1 MDGVK
6 EEMQTVDVTEERGR
20 DTHRFA
26 AATPEGSV

>member
-6 EEMQTVDVTEERGR
+6 EEMQIVDVTEERGR

-26 AATPEGSV
+26 AANPEGSV

>member
-6 EEMQTVDVTEERGR
+6 QEMQTVDVTEERGR

-26 AATPEGSV
+26 VATPEGSV